1 MAKFDDKFNKRRL
14 KSSYL
19 TSVISIS
26 LVLFILGFFGLIL
39 LHSKLIS
46 KHVKENIQVSV
57 FMLKNA
63 SEAEVMRLKK
73 ELEANDKVKYTKY
86 ISAEEAKEIYSK
98 EIGEDFITFLDGENP
113 LHASIDV
120 YLNEESIEVASLRAF
135 AADIQKRNIVEE
147 VRFHEDYVEMIN
159 QNMAR
164 VSLFFM
170 VVTALLLLIAIMLI
184 NNTIRLSVYANR
196 FVIRSMQLIG
206 ATQGFI
212 RRPFIFKGIIQGIIS
227 ALITVILLSLV
238 LLKMGESYPDLI
250 NYQNSEL
257 YLILFGIIF
266 LLGILISWWSSS
278 LAVRRYLRM
287 KIDHLYMS

>member
-120 YLNEESIEVASLRAF
+120 YLNEESIEVASLRTF